1 MSFNPYKNPMR
12 SKDFYEKRWCL
23 CRLNE
28 TVDIK
33 GMKHSAC
40 PVNGDHWAVVTWSA
54 YGTGVKCVL
63 RHQHR
68 GPSGW
73 PRLPGWPQAGW
84 TACFPFL
91 SIAAILI
98 ARSSPPWFI
107 VDRPFLFFIRHNPT
121 GRWFSSSTVHE
132 LLEFRK
138 VDGQL
143 NPTVLLLVCFYVAT
157 ITNTSNNIT
166 NHPSWKSG
174 CVYKVMESFKQGQ
187 DFRFVLFCF

>member
-1 MSFNPYKNPMR
+1 MKEGGACVTKWDGRYKGHETQWVSNKWWPLGLLWHGQPMEQEW
-12 SKDFYEKRWCL
+12 SVSSDTSIE
-23 CRLNE
+23 
-28 TVDIK
+28 D
-33 GMKHSAC
+33 
-40 PVNGDHWAVVTWSA
+40 PVG
-54 YGTGVKCVL
+54 
-63 RHQHR
+63 Q
-68 GPSGW
+68 
-73 PRLPGWPQAGW
+73 RLPGWPQAGW

-121 GRWFSSSTVHE
+121 GRWFSSSTVRE

-143 NPTVLLLVCFYVAT
+143 NPTVLLLVCFYVAM

-166 NHPSWKSG
+166 NHPPWKSG

-187 DFRFVLFCF
+187 DFRFVLFFFCF